1 MPLPGIF
8 TDCLLWPEFSL
19 QKTAMSP
26 EPFKSLYVGMTIV
39 GVIFP
44 NSGRFDLY
52 STPVDLLTR
61 TVLGR
66 INWTENVSSTFS
78 LGLRA
83 QMKEELKKGKSQ
95 APAGTCLFSFPWPLW
110 HELLYPV
117 TPSLAWWMDTSKSPE
132 PWAEIKLSPCFRQ
145 VCWLW
150 FIYQSPG
157 AKKSGLFPS
166 GQSTKPFWKV
176 NTWEEELEMI
186 VWNKRWDF
194 HSGN

>member
-1 MPLPGIF
+1 MPLPRIF
-8 TDCLLWPEFSL
+8 TDCLLWPEFYL

-26 EPFKSLYVGMTIV
+26 EPFKSLYAGMTIV

-44 NSGRFDLY
+44 NLGHFDLY

-61 TVLGR
+61 TVLER

-83 QMKEELKKGKSQ
+83 QMKEKLKKGKK
-95 APAGTCLFSFPWPLW
+95 PGPCWHMPFLLFLATVAWTAV
-110 HELLYPV
+110 PV

-157 AKKSGLFPS
+157 AKKSGLFLS
-166 GQSTKPFWKV
+166 GQSTKSFWKV